1 MATPYALAL
10 AAVMSVESPFT
21 HSDTLKGAPDSGDS
35 SVRTAEAVAAKRLRD
50 RQQQH
55 ARAAHAQFRD
65 PRGDALSA
73 LRVFCAYL
81 AGGSDDSFCRCSFP
95 VLLASMLLPLVRLM
109 LLIITV
115 RMLYLYLWGSDS
127 VYIIDT

>member
-1 MATPYALAL
+1 MCPCLQAATEDERGGKGPVATPYALAL

-21 HSDTLKGAPDSGDS
+21 HIDTLKAAPDSGES
-35 SVRTAEAVAAKRLRD
+35 TVRTAEAVAAKRLRD

-55 ARAAHAQFRD
+55 ARAAHSKYRD

-81 AGGSDDSFCRCSFP
+81 EGGSDDGFCRC
-95 VLLASMLLPLVRLM
+95 
-109 LLIITV
+109 
-115 RMLYLYLWGSDS
+115 DS
-127 VYIIDT
+127 CC